1 MWIGYAHPDSLLSY
15 PDARYLSGCALVAG
29 AAASDAAGIAAAC
42 TLQQTY
48 PRHGLLPGCVLR

>member
-1 MWIGYAHPDSLLSY
+1 MLVTY
-15 PDARYLSGCALVAG
+15 PDVVYLFGCALVAG

-48 PRHGLLPGCVLR
+48 PRHGLLPGCVPRWVLLLSGV